1 VGVHVVRGALI
12 KAALWGCIVTAS
24 VSLAYLFDLWWGLLA
39 WSVLTAAF
47 LVFIVDADGKAVD
60 TPARRPPAE
69 VTWDEQRRRA
79 G

>member
-12 KAALWGCIVTAS
+12 KAALWGCIVVAS
-24 VSLAYLFDLWWGLLA
+24 VSLSYLYGPWWGLLA
-39 WSVLTAAF
+39 WAVLTAVF
-47 LVFIVDADGKAVD
+47 LVFVVDAGGQAVD